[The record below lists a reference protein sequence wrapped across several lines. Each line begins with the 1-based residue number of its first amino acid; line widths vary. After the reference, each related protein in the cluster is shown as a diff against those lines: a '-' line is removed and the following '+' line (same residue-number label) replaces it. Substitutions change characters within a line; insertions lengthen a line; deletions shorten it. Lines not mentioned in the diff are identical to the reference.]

1 MHGSGAGDGR
11 CDRAGESLVGV
22 ECCCPARVTL
32 FSLLDLGAAERAG
45 HCPCNTPR
53 LADPLLGAST
63 QEVLELSQK
72 SLLKT
77 A

>member
-1 MHGSGAGDGR
+1 MVVGQVTVGVTAQVSA
-11 CDRAGESLVGV
+11 SLVGV

-32 FSLLDLGAAERAG
+32 FSLLDLGAASRAG

-53 LADPLLGAST
+53 HPDPSLGAST